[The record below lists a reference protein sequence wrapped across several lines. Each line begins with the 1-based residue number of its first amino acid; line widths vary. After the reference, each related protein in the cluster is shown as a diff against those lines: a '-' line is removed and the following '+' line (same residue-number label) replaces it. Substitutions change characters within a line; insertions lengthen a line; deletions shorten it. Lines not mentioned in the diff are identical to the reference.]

1 VIELAYLLRCPPA
14 EVRALDHRELATLLD
29 VIERAHDG

>member
-14 EVRALDHRELATLLD
+14 LVRELSDVELATLAAVVKD
-29 VIERAHDG
+29 ANG